1 MKSRRAAPKW
11 QSRYVIDRETAM
23 ELTRLESMTESSFNK
38 DKDQTT
44 EFITEVHDKFIIS
57 KNNPWLHRWDYIIM
71 IIACVNCFMVPV
83 EIAVAGDF
91 VGSHTWYS
99 VTNILIDIVFIL
111 DLLVNCNTTYE
122 KDNVEVRERKK
133 IIAHYLK
140 GRFTV
145 DFLSAFPI
153 DVISSFLL

>member
-1 MKSRRAAPKW
+1 M
-11 QSRYVIDRETAM
+11 
-23 ELTRLESMTESSFNK
+23 
-38 DKDQTT
+38 
-44 EFITEVHDKFIIS
+44 HDKFIIS
-57 KNNPWLHRWDYIIM
+57 KNSPWLHRWDYIIM